1 MSHVT
6 YADLLALDGPSW
18 LPKTCVGV
26 YVLLI
31 CFIDFV
37 VLTGDQVA

>member
-6 YADLLALDGPSW
+6 YADLLAPDGLPW
-18 LPKTCVGV
+18 QPKTCVGV

-37 VLTGDQVA
+37 ILTGDRVV